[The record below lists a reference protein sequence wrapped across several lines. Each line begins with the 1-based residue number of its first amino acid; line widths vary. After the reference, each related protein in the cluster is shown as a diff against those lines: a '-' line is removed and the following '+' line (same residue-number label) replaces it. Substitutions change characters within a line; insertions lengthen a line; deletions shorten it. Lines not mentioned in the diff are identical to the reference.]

1 MPTILRSPSGPA
13 GGTLPGFASVDG
25 GLVVDL
31 SVMRSVR
38 VDVDEQTA
46 WVQGG
51 ANGADLH
58 AETLTYGL
66 AGIAGWT
73 NAVGLGGFLLHGGYG
88 CLSAK
93 LGLGVDTILELE
105 VVSANG
111 EVLRVTPSE
120 NPDLFWAARGAGSN
134 FGVVTWMKVQLVPVP
149 EQVLAGVLVY
159 DAVEATE
166 LLEHLNELNGRVP
179 DDMMFIAHMAVLPDD
194 PAYPGELHG
203 KLVVDVMIV
212 HVGSLAQAGADVRGL
227 REEFAPLID
236 TVAPRSLRDFMT
248 ELSAGYPGIRQRMDD
263 DQVVELSDEVI
274 DVVVSAARTMAD
286 RGLQPMSYLIM
297 YPYRGAASRTPEHAS
312 ACPVGR
318 GHWSITGAA
327 FWEDPADDARHIGWC
342 DDVSAALHDGGVAT
356 GAVYANCQPEV
367 NLERQRRSF
376 GEERWNRLASIKAK
390 YDPENVFHHN
400 HNIPP
405 AS

>member
-179 DDMMFIAHMAVLPDD
+179 DDMMFMAHMAVLPGV
-194 PAYPGELHG
+194 PAYPEEPHG

-227 REEFAPLID
+227 RRDRRAHTSVQQRPHRRRQHQDQTDRTPDTRTSRLQLAPAPHPPWVAARSVTTGCAPGPLIQ
-236 TVAPRSLRDFMT
+236 TLARLLRFACLRIRHPGRSLGRWHRFQR
-248 ELSAGYPGIRQRMDD
+248 AG
-263 DQVVELSDEVI
+263 
-274 DVVVSAARTMAD
+274 
-286 RGLQPMSYLIM
+286 
-297 YPYRGAASRTPEHAS
+297 TP
-312 ACPVGR
+312 
-318 GHWSITGAA
+318 SI
-327 FWEDPADDARHIGWC
+327 PC
-342 DDVSAALHDGGVAT
+342 AL
-356 GAVYANCQPEV
+356 
-367 NLERQRRSF
+367 
-376 GEERWNRLASIKAK
+376 
-390 YDPENVFHHN
+390 
-400 HNIPP
+400 
-405 AS
+405 